1 LFVTYICEIKGTGMS
16 EKEARVAAIVRET
29 GESKIAVTV
38 NLDGTGQ
45 VEVDT
50 PIGFLKHMLSQ
61 VARHGLIDLKV
72 EANGDLET
80 GSHHTVEDTAI
91 VLGRAI
97 DQALGDRKGI
107 VRMADRTCPL
117 DEALT
122 HAVLDLS
129 GRGYAVID
137 MGSDNNVGEFPA
149 DMARHFFEAMAV
161 EGRFCLH
168 IRVLAGK
175 NEHHVIESS
184 FKAFAR
190 ALRDAS
196 RIDERNPDGIPS
208 TKGTLTD

>member
-1 LFVTYICEIKGTGMS
+1 MS
-16 EKEARVAAIVRET
+16 ENKARVATIVRET
-29 GESKIAVTV
+29 GESRIAVTV

-45 VEVDT
+45 VEVAT
-50 PIGFLKHMLSQ
+50 PIGFLKHMLNQ
-61 VARHGLIDLKV
+61 IAKHGLIDLKV
-72 EANGDLET
+72 EANGDIET
-80 GSHHTVEDTAI
+80 GSHHIVEDTAI

-122 HAVLDLS
+122 QAVIDLS
-129 GRGYAVID
+129 GRGYAVIN
-137 MGSDNNVGEFPA
+137 MASNNNVGEFPA

-168 IRVLAGK
+168 IRVLAGQ

-196 RIDERNPDGIPS
+196 QIDQRNPDGIPS

>member
-1 LFVTYICEIKGTGMS
+1 MS
-16 EKEARVAAIVRET
+16 EKDGRVATIVRET
-29 GESKIAVTV
+29 GESKISITI

-45 VEVDT
+45 VEVDS

-149 DMARHFFEAMAV
+149 DMARHFFESMAV

-184 FKAFAR
+184 FKAFSR

-196 RIDERNPDGIPS
+196 RIDDRNPEGIPS
-208 TKGTLTD
+208 TKGTLTN

>member
-1 LFVTYICEIKGTGMS
+1 MA
-16 EKEARVAAIVRET
+16 EAKPRMATIERET
-29 GESKIAVTV
+29 GESKISVTV
-38 NLDGTGQ
+38 NLDGTGKT
-45 VEVDT
+45 EIDT
-50 PIGFLKHMLSQ
+50 PVGFLKHMLSQ
-61 VARHGLIDLKV
+61 IARHGLIDLKV
-72 EANGDLET
+72 TANGDLET
-80 GSHHTVEDTAI
+80 GTHHTVEDTAI

-129 GRGYAVID
+129 GRGYAVIN
-137 MGSDNNVGEFPA
+137 MGIDNNVGEFPA
-149 DMARHFFEAMAV
+149 DLARHFFEAMAV

-168 IRVLAGK
+168 IRVLSGL
-175 NEHHVIESS
+175 NEHHVIESA

-190 ALRDAS
+190 AMRDAS
-196 RIDERNPDGIPS
+196 AIDPRNPEGVPS

>member
-1 LFVTYICEIKGTGMS
+1 MS
-16 EKEARVAAIVRET
+16 EKDARIATIVRET
-29 GESKIAVTV
+29 GESKIAITI

-45 VEVDT
+45 VEVDS

-61 VARHGLIDLKV
+61 VARHGSIDLKV

-107 VRMADRTCPL
+107 VRMADRSCPL

-196 RIDERNPDGIPS
+196 RIDNRNPDGIPS

>member
-1 LFVTYICEIKGTGMS
+1 MS
-16 EKEARVAAIVRET
+16 ENEARIATIVRET
-29 GESKIAVTV
+29 GESRIAVTV
-38 NLDGTGQ
+38 NLDGTGK

-50 PIGFLKHMLSQ
+50 PIGFLKHMLNQ
-61 VARHGLIDLKV
+61 VARHGMIDLTVK
-72 EANGDLET
+72 ANGDLET

-107 VRMADRTCPL
+107 VRMADRTCSL

-129 GRGYAVID
+129 GRGYAVIN
-137 MGSDNNVGEFPA
+137 MGSDNNIGEFPA

>member
-1 LFVTYICEIKGTGMS
+1 MA
-16 EKEARVAAIVRET
+16 EAKPRIATIERET
-29 GESKIAVTV
+29 GESKISVTV
-38 NLDGTGQ
+38 NLDGTGKT
-45 VEVDT
+45 EIDT
-50 PIGFLKHMLSQ
+50 PLGFLKHMLSQ
-61 VARHGLIDLKV
+61 IARHGLIDLKV
-72 EANGDLET
+72 TANGDLET
-80 GSHHTVEDTAI
+80 GTHHTVEDTAI

-117 DEALT
+117 DESLT

-129 GRGYAVID
+129 GRGYAVIN
-137 MGSDNNVGEFPA
+137 MGIDNNVGEFPA
-149 DMARHFFEAMAV
+149 DLARHFFEAMAV

-168 IRVLAGK
+168 IRVLSGL
-175 NEHHVIESS
+175 NEHHVIESA

-196 RIDERNPDGIPS
+196 AIDPRNPEGVPS

>member
-1 LFVTYICEIKGTGMS
+1 MS
-16 EKEARVAAIVRET
+16 AEKPRIAPIVRET
-29 GESKIAVTV
+29 GESKISVTV
-38 NLDGTGQ
+38 NLDGTGE

-50 PIGFLKHMLSQ
+50 PVGFLKHMLHQ
-61 VARHGLIDLKV
+61 IARHGLIDLKV

-91 VLGRAI
+91 ALGRAI

-129 GRGYAVID
+129 GRGYAVVN
-137 MGSDNNVGEFPA
+137 MGMDNNVGEFPA
-149 DMARHFFEAMAV
+149 DLARHFFEAIAV

-168 IRVLAGK
+168 IRVLSGQ
-175 NEHHVIESS
+175 NEHHVIESA

-190 ALRDAS
+190 AMGDAS
-196 RIDERNPDGIPS
+196 RLNPRNLDTVPS
-208 TKGTLTD
+208 TKGTLK

>member
-1 LFVTYICEIKGTGMS
+1 MA
-16 EKEARVAAIVRET
+16 EAKPRIATIERKT
-29 GESKIAVTV
+29 GESKISVTV
-38 NLDGTGQ
+38 NLDGTGKT
-45 VEVDT
+45 EIDT
-50 PIGFLKHMLSQ
+50 PVGFLKHMLSQ
-61 VARHGLIDLKV
+61 IARHGLIDLKV
-72 EANGDLET
+72 TANGDLET
-80 GSHHTVEDTAI
+80 GTHHTVEDTAI

-129 GRGYAVID
+129 GRGYAVIN
-137 MGSDNNVGEFPA
+137 MGIDNNVGEFPA
-149 DMARHFFEAMAV
+149 DLARHFFEAMAV

-168 IRVLAGK
+168 IRVLSGL
-175 NEHHVIESS
+175 NEHHVIESA

-196 RIDERNPDGIPS
+196 AIDPRNPEGVPS

>member
-1 LFVTYICEIKGTGMS
+1 MS
-16 EKEARVAAIVRET
+16 ESAPRVATIVRET
-29 GESKIAVTV
+29 GESKISVTV

-50 PIGFLKHMLSQ
+50 PVGFLKHMLNQ
-61 VARHGLIDLKV
+61 IARHGLIDLKV
-72 EANGDLET
+72 KANGDLET
-80 GSHHTVEDTAI
+80 GCHHTVEDTAI

-129 GRGYAVID
+129 GRGYAAIN

-149 DMARHFFEAMAV
+149 DLARHFFEAMAV

-168 IRVLAGK
+168 IRVLAGQ
-175 NEHHVIESS
+175 NEHHVIESA

-190 ALRDAS
+190 ALRDAT
-196 RIDERNPDGIPS
+196 RIDERNPDAVPS

>member
-1 LFVTYICEIKGTGMS
+1 MA
-16 EKEARVAAIVRET
+16 EAKPRIATIERKT
-29 GESKIAVTV
+29 GESKISVTV
-38 NLDGTGQ
+38 NLDGTGKT
-45 VEVDT
+45 EIDT
-50 PIGFLKHMLSQ
+50 PVGFLKHMLSQ
-61 VARHGLIDLKV
+61 IARHGLIDLKV
-72 EANGDLET
+72 TANGDLET
-80 GSHHTVEDTAI
+80 GTHHTVEDTAI

-122 HAVLDLS
+122 YAVLDLS
-129 GRGYAVID
+129 GRGYAVIN
-137 MGSDNNVGEFPA
+137 MGIDNNVGEFPA
-149 DMARHFFEAMAV
+149 DLARHFFEAMAV

-168 IRVLAGK
+168 IRVLSGL
-175 NEHHVIESS
+175 NEHHVIESA

-196 RIDERNPDGIPS
+196 AIDPRNPEGVPS

>member
-1 LFVTYICEIKGTGMS
+1 MS
-16 EKEARVAAIVRET
+16 EKEARVATIVRET
-29 GESKIAVTV
+29 GESKISVTV

-50 PIGFLKHMLSQ
+50 PVGFLNHMLNQ
-61 VARHGLIDLKV
+61 IARHALIDLKV
-72 EANGDLET
+72 EATGDLET
-80 GSHHTVEDTAI
+80 GPHHTVEDTAI

-122 HAVLDLS
+122 YAVLDLS
-129 GRGYAVID
+129 GRGYAVIN
-137 MGSDNNVGEFPA
+137 MGSDNNIGEFPA
-149 DMARHFFEAMAV
+149 DLARHFFEAMAV

-168 IRVLAGK
+168 IRVLAGQ
-175 NEHHVIESS
+175 NEHHVIESA

-190 ALRDAS
+190 ALRDAT
-196 RIDERNPDGIPS
+196 RIDDRNPDGIPS

>member
-1 LFVTYICEIKGTGMS
+1 MS
-16 EKEARVAAIVRET
+16 DKEPRVATISRET
-29 GESKIAVTV
+29 SESKIAVTV

-50 PIGFLKHMLSQ
+50 PVGFLKHMLNQ
-61 VARHGLIDLKV
+61 IARHGLIDLKV
-72 EANGDLET
+72 EATGDLET

-97 DQALGDRKGI
+97 DKALGDRKGI

-129 GRGYAVID
+129 GRGYAAIN
-137 MGSDNNVGEFPA
+137 MGSDNNLGEFPA
-149 DMARHFFEAMAV
+149 DLARHFFEAMAI

-168 IRVLAGK
+168 IRVLAGQ
-175 NEHHVIESS
+175 NEHHVIESA

-190 ALRDAS
+190 ALRDS
-196 RIDERNPDGIPS
+196 TRIDERNPDAIPS

>member
-1 LFVTYICEIKGTGMS
+1 MS
-16 EKEARVAAIVRET
+16 EKEARVATIVRET
-29 GESKIAVTV
+29 GESRIAVTV
-38 NLDGTGQ
+38 NLDGTGK

-50 PIGFLKHMLSQ
+50 PIGFLKHMLNQ
-61 VARHGLIDLKV
+61 VARHGMIDLTV

-107 VRMADRTCPL
+107 VRMADRTCSL

-129 GRGYAVID
+129 GRGYAVIN
-137 MGSDNNVGEFPA
+137 MGSDNNIGEFPA

-196 RIDERNPDGIPS
+196 CIDERNPDGIPS

>member
-1 LFVTYICEIKGTGMS
+1 MS
-16 EKEARVAAIVRET
+16 EKDDRVATIVRET
-29 GESKIAVTV
+29 GESKISITI

-45 VEVDT
+45 VEVDS

-149 DMARHFFEAMAV
+149 DMARHFFESMAV

-168 IRVLAGK
+168 IRVLSGK

-184 FKAFAR
+184 FKAFSR

-196 RIDERNPDGIPS
+196 RIDDRNPDGIPS

>member
-1 LFVTYICEIKGTGMS
+1 MA
-16 EKEARVAAIVRET
+16 EAKPRIATIERKT
-29 GESKIAVTV
+29 GESKISVTV
-38 NLDGTGQ
+38 NLDGTGKT
-45 VEVDT
+45 EIDT
-50 PIGFLKHMLSQ
+50 PLGFLKHMLSQ
-61 VARHGLIDLKV
+61 IARHGLIDLKV
-72 EANGDLET
+72 TANGDLET
-80 GSHHTVEDTAI
+80 GTHHTVEDTAI

-117 DEALT
+117 DESLT

-129 GRGYAVID
+129 GRGYAVIN
-137 MGSDNNVGEFPA
+137 MGIDNNVGEFPA
-149 DMARHFFEAMAV
+149 DLARHFFEAMAV

-168 IRVLAGK
+168 IRVLSGL
-175 NEHHVIESS
+175 NEHHVIESA

-196 RIDERNPDGIPS
+196 AIDPRNPEGVPS